1 MQMIKRF
8 KSSIKFLVLI
18 AVLVLSWLLGRY
30 YSFDTDRF
38 NELLL
43 RFPLF
48 WSGLI
53 FVFLYVAVTFFAWFS
68 KDLFK
73 VLGAVLFGAYLSSFL
88 IWIAEIFNA
97 TILFHLSYFLG
108 RDFVERSLKGRMKRF
123 DQKLASAGFGG
134 IFLLRIVPLVP
145 FRFLD
150 VAVGLTKVRFRQY
163 LLAVIFGSPLRIFWI
178 QYILAGVGK
187 AFFKDP
193 GVLIEYFSANRFFY
207 FLSLVYVIAAIV
219 VAFKMRSWGRAN
231 RK

>member
-1 MQMIKRF
+1 MIKKF
-8 KSSIKFLVLI
+8 KSAIKFLLLI
-18 AVLVLSWLLGRY
+18 AILALSWMLGRH
-30 YSFDTDRF
+30 YSFDIDHFR
-38 NELLL
+38 ELLL
-43 RFPLF
+43 RFPLV

-73 VLGAVLFGAYLSSFL
+73 LLGAVVFGAYLSSLF

-108 RDFVERSLKGRMKRF
+108 RDFVERSLPGKLKNF

-150 VAVGLTKVRFRQY
+150 MAAGLTRVRFRQY
-163 LLAVIFGSPLRIFWI
+163 LLAVIFGSPLRIFWV
-178 QYILAGVGK
+178 QYIITGVGK

-193 GVLIEYFSANRFFY
+193 RVLIEYFTVNKFFY
-207 FLSLVYVIAAIV
+207 FLSLIYVIVAIV
-219 VAFKMRSWGRAN
+219 VAFKMKNWGKKQEN
-231 RK
+231 KG